1 MAIVQISRI
10 TARKG
15 LQEDLPQP
23 LAGAEL
29 GWAIDDR
36 KLFIGNGALEEGAP
50 VVGNTEILTE
60 FSDILSF
67 AGQYTYKGE
76 AAGYTAQTGA
86 TPSSPISQSI
96 QSRLDSYAVITDFG
110 AVGDGVTDDTAAIN
124 RALYQL
130 FCVQNNTAIRRS
142 LFFPAGNYIVTDTIK
157 IPPYAKLYGEGANSS
172 IINFSVQNWA
182 ANTAYVENTLVYY
195 VPNSTY
201 YRSIAP
207 VPATG
212 IVISN
217 ALYWA
222 AESLPGYV
230 VQTADSLQQTGVNI
244 ATNGAT
250 PPINIEMS
258 SMAILTDQIHDALLI
273 ENAQQCSFSNM
284 DFTGPL
290 TTADLTT
297 SVDDTVAVDWASTV
311 SLPCKQVNFDNCKF
325 SGFTYSMNTEQQIQG
340 CVVSNGQFDTLYQG
354 AVLGGASP
362 SNGGPTGVKFIGNVF
377 DNIYE
382 EGILING
389 VSLNASGYN
398 IFYDVGNHFNGSSSP
413 ASAVITIDAINNISV
428 GDMFQRTT
436 AFSGTYPRIKIFNAA
451 TQTVPASI
459 GIDSA
464 AQIQMGSFVRE
475 TGTQATL
482 SAGATASTLFTV
494 SSTQIKAFSMEY
506 TITRETSV
514 RTGTITVVNDA
525 DDSAGDGLS
534 YTDDFVQNSDTD
546 VILEVTDVGSTM
558 SVKYT
563 TNAAR
568 AAGRIYYSLTH
579 LGRSY

>member
-15 LQEDLPQP
+15 LQIDLPQP

-29 GWAIDDR
+29 GWAVDDR
-36 KLFIGNGALEEGAP
+36 RLFIGNGTLEEGAP

-67 AGQYTYKGE
+67 AGQYTYKGQ
-76 AAGYTAQTGA
+76 AAGYTVQTGA
-86 TPSSPISQSI
+86 TPSSPVSQSI
-96 QSRLDSYAVITDFG
+96 QNRLDSYAVITDFG

-130 FCVQNNTAIRRS
+130 YCVQNNTQIRRS

-157 IPPYAKLYGEGANSS
+157 IPPYARLYGEGANSS

-182 ANTAYVENTLVYY
+182 ANTAYAEGTLVYY
-195 VPNSTY
+195 VPTTTY

-212 IVISN
+212 IAISN
-217 ALYWA
+217 ALYWT

-250 PPINIEMS
+250 PPTNIEMS
-258 SMAILTDQIHDALLI
+258 SMAIVTDQIHDGLLI

-284 DFTGPL
+284 DITGPL

-297 SVDDTVAVDWASTV
+297 AVDDTKSVDWASTP
-311 SLPCKQVNFDNCKF
+311 SLPCKQINFDNCKF

-354 AVLGGASP
+354 AFLGGASP

-382 EGILING
+382 EGIYING
-389 VSLNASGYN
+389 VSLNATGYN
-398 IFYDVGNHFNGSSSP
+398 IFYDVGNHFNGTASP

-436 AFSGTYPRIKIFNAA
+436 AYSGTYPRIKIFNSA

-459 GIDSA
+459 GVDSA
-464 AQIQMGSFVRE
+464 EQIQMGSFVRE
-475 TGTQATL
+475 TGVQATL
-482 SAGATASTLFTV
+482 TAGATASTLFTV
-494 SSTQIKAFSMEY
+494 SSVQIKAFKMDY
-506 TITRETSV
+506 TIVIETSV
-514 RTGTITVVNDA
+514 RTGTMTVVNDA

-534 YTDDFVQNSDTD
+534 YTDDYVQNSDTD
-546 VILEVTDVGSTM
+546 ITLQVSDSGTTM
-558 SVKYT
+558 AVLYT
-563 TNAAR
+563 SSGTR
-568 AAGRIYYSLTH
+568 AAGVIYYSLTH

>member
-1 MAIVQISRI
+1 VAIVQISRI

-15 LQEDLPQP
+15 LQVDLPQP

-29 GWAIDDR
+29 GWAVDDR
-36 KLFIGNGALEEGAP
+36 RLFIGNGALEEGAP

-76 AAGYTAQTGA
+76 AAGYTVQTGA
-86 TPSSPISQSI
+86 TTGSPVSQSI
-96 QSRLDSYAVITDFG
+96 QSRLDSYAVVTDFG
-110 AVGDGVTDDTAAIN
+110 AVGDGQTDDTDAIN

-130 FCVQNNTAIRRS
+130 YCVQNNTQIRRS
-142 LFFPAGNYIVTDTIK
+142 LFFPAGNYIVSDTIK
-157 IPPYAKLYGEGANSS
+157 IPPYARLYGEGAESS
-172 IINFSVQNWA
+172 IINFAVQNWA
-182 ANTAYVENTLVYY
+182 ANTAYANGVLVYY

-222 AESLPGYV
+222 AESLPSYV
-230 VQTADSLQQTGVNI
+230 VRTADSLQQTGVNI

-250 PPINIEMS
+250 PPKNIELSGMG
-258 SMAILTDQIHDALLI
+258 IVTDQTHDALLI
-273 ENAQQCSFSNM
+273 ENAQHCFFNNV
-284 DFTGPL
+284 DIIGPL
-290 TTADLTT
+290 TQADLTT
-297 SVDDTVAVDWASTV
+297 DVDGTVAISWSSTS
-311 SLPCKQVNFDNCKF
+311 SLPCQQVNFDNCRF
-325 SGFTYSMNTEQQIQG
+325 SGFTYAINTEQQING
-340 CVVSNGQFDTLYQG
+340 AVISNSQLDTMYQG
-354 AVLGGASP
+354 VILGGASP
-362 SNGGPTGVKFIGNVF
+362 SNGGATGVKMMHNIF
-377 DNIYE
+377 DHIYE
-382 EGILING
+382 EGVYING
-389 VSLNASGYN
+389 VSLNATGYN
-398 IFYDVGNHFNGSSSP
+398 IFYDVGNHFNGTTSP
-413 ASAVITIDAINNISV
+413 ASAVITIDAVNNISV

-436 AFSGTYPRIKIFNAA
+436 AYSGTYPRIKIYNA
-451 TQTVPASI
+451 TTGVIPASI
-459 GIDSA
+459 GVDSA

-494 SSTQIKAFSMEY
+494 SSVQIKAFQMDY

-534 YTDDFVQNSDTD
+534 YTDDYVQNSDTD
-546 VILEVTDVGSTM
+546 ITLAVTDVGSTM
-558 SVKYT
+558 TVLYT
-563 TNAAR
+563 SSGAR

>member
-1 MAIVQISRI
+1 VAIVQISRI

-15 LQEDLPQP
+15 LQQDLPQP

-29 GWAIDDR
+29 GWAVDDR
-36 KLFIGNGALEEGAP
+36 RLFIGNGALEEGAP
-50 VVGNTEILTE
+50 IVGNTEVLTE

-86 TPSSPISQSI
+86 TPGSPISQSI

-124 RALYQL
+124 RALFQL

-142 LFFPAGNYIVTDTIK
+142 LFFPAGNYVVTDTIK
-157 IPPYAKLYGEGANSS
+157 IPPYAKLYGEGASSS
-172 IINFSVQNWA
+172 IINFTVQNWA
-182 ANTAYVENTLVYY
+182 ANTAYVESKLVYY
-195 VPNSTY
+195 VPTSTY

-222 AESLPGYV
+222 AESLPSYV
-230 VQTADSLQQTGVNI
+230 IQTADSLQQTGVNI

-250 PPINIEMS
+250 PPKNIEVS
-258 SMAILTDQIHDALLI
+258 SLGIVTDQMNNTLLI
-273 ENAQQCSFSNM
+273 ENAQQCSFNNV
-284 DFTGPL
+284 DFIGPL
-290 TTADLTT
+290 TEVDLTT
-297 SVDDTVAVDWASTV
+297 SVDDTRAVDWASTT

-398 IFYDVGNHFNGSSSP
+398 IFYDVGNHFNGTSSP

-436 AFSGTYPRIKIFNAA
+436 AFSGTYPRIKIFNSA

-459 GIDSA
+459 GVDSA
-464 AQIQMGSFVRE
+464 EQIQMGSFVRE